1 MKPLC
6 LFTEKQYSRNERHY
20 SNGIDMHIWC
30 GSLIVLLSVQ
40 ITYDRFWICDLIM
53 IHIQQELLELIIT
66 LKKAFVKS

>member
-30 GSLIVLLSVQ
+30 GSLIVLTEVWM
-40 ITYDRFWICDLIM
+40 DKGRF
-53 IHIQQELLELIIT
+53 T
-66 LKKAFVKS
+66 GR